1 MAKKAQQEQ
10 QDQGR
15 KAIFRIPATAILA
28 IVVLVV
34 CVTPVAFGGI
44 PGLQALYLVPL
55 GLLWFVQRMRTVAT
69 PGGLAVRTMFGH
81 RDLPWTALKGLSITS
96 KARVR
101 AVLDDGSEVALPA
114 VRTRHL
120 PVLSLVSG
128 GLLKDPTGLT
138 DDETG
143 PSESDTTAPGEEAAA
158 TAGKDEAETIS
169 TESAAE
175 GAPHKE

>member
-69 PGGLAVRTMFGH
+69 VHGLAVRTMFGH
-81 RDLPWTALKGLSITS
+81 RDIPWSALKGLSITS

-101 AVLDDGSEVALPA
+101 AVLGDGSEIALPA

-128 GLLKDPTGLT
+128 GRLKDPTGLT
-138 DDETG
+138 DEDTR
-143 PSESDTTAPGEEAAA
+143 PSQSDTAPEAAA
-158 TAGKDEAETIS
+158 DAETIS
-169 TESAAE
+169 TESASE
-175 GAPHKE
+175 NAPHKE

>member
-69 PGGLAVRTMFGH
+69 ADGLAVRTMFGH
-81 RDLPWTALKGLSITS
+81 RDIPWTALKGLAITS

-101 AVLDDGSEVALPA
+101 AVLGDGSEIALPA

-138 DDETG
+138 DEDTA
-143 PSESDTTAPGEEAAA
+143 PSQSDTAPEAAA
-158 TAGKDEAETIS
+158 DAETIS
-169 TESAAE
+169 TESAGE
-175 GAPHKE
+175 NAPHKE